1 MKNVKLVNR
10 RAGTVK
16 LPGGRK
22 LKKGQSRIVP
32 VSLLMHKSVRKLIT
46 SGRMQVSSVAKR
58 VEQHTD
64 SMIHAA
70 RNLVDDMID
79 SPALEEASDKV
90 LDAVEDA
97 VEEAVDATIDAV
109 SDAANSAIDA
119 VADMLGV
126 SEEPKQEKPKRR
138 GRRKKTDS

>member
-1 MKNVKLVNR
+1 MNNVKLTNK

-22 LKKGQSRIVP
+22 IKKGQSMMVP
-32 VSLLMHKSVRKLIT
+32 VSMLMHKSVRKLLT
-46 SGRMQVSSVAKR
+46 SGRMQVSSIAKR
-58 VEQHTD
+58 VEKKTD

-97 VEEAVDATIDAV
+97 VEEAVDSAIEAV
-109 SDAANSAIDA
+109 SDAAEGAMDA
-119 VADMLGV
+119 VADILGM
-126 SEEPKQEKPKRR
+126 SEDKEEPKPKKRS
-138 GRRKKTDS
+138 RRKKADS

>member
-58 VEQHTD
+58 VEQRTD